1 MQGMGDDSTLIP
13 THPQGEAHHQLLR
26 AALDDAVGVADA
38 ALGPVRLQTPGGTVF
53 VEWDAQAPL
62 TPIGQLVFFAQFLSL
77 AGLFES
83 LGKSCPVRLSSP
95 NAPVTRD
102 VLGTLLLGI
111 LCGQWRYAHLSAVRF
126 DPVNPP
132 LLGMSKVVSE
142 DSARRFLAAMDGE
155 ASGRWL
161 RGELRECYGAL
172 LCEPWVLDIDTT
184 IKPIY
189 GHQDG
194 AKKGYNPSKPGRPS
208 LAYHSYFIGRLR
220 VCLDVVV
227 ESGDHAPAKYG
238 HAGLW
243 RILEELPAADRPLF
257 VRGDLAYGE
266 EGFLCQCEARGQR
279 YLFKLRQSP
288 KVKTLIKLME
298 RKSGWV
304 DAGQGFEGIEG
315 RLQLKAWS
323 RERRVIVLRRLVKKA
338 SSARGDL
345 PLLEQNEII
354 VERTPAHEFMVL
366 VTDFDAPILGIA
378 QLYRDR
384 ADVENCF
391 DELKNQWGWGG
402 FTTKDLARSQTM
414 ARLVALVSNWWSM
427 FVGLVE
433 PDKHAEAI
441 HFDKLRA
448 FGTSRPQLLHGVG
461 RVTQSGRQTTLTVTS
476 PHEKAAQTQERQS
489 WVGRFLGKLREIA
502 EQLSRLDTW
511 RIILSRVYFRFLK
524 GHIIGTPYA
533 PDLPP
538 LEAANCGF

>member
-1 MQGMGDDSTLIP
+1 MQGMGDDFTLIP
-13 THPQGEAHHQLLR
+13 AHPQGEGQHQLLR
-26 AALDDAVGVADA
+26 TALEEAVGVADA

-77 AGLFES
+77 AGLLES
-83 LGKSCPVRLSSP
+83 LCASCPVRLSSP
-95 NAPVTRD
+95 NAPATRD

-132 LLGMSKVVSE
+132 LLGMAKVVSE

-155 ASGRWL
+155 AAGQWL
-161 RGELRECYGAL
+161 RGELKGCYGAL

-184 IKPIY
+184 IKPVY

-194 AKKGYNPSKPGRPS
+194 AKKGYNPGKQGRPS
-208 LAYHSYFIGRLR
+208 LAYHTYFIGRLR
-220 VCLDVVV
+220 VCLDVEV

-243 RILEELPAADRPLF
+243 RILDALPPGERPLF

-288 KVKTLIKLME
+288 MVKTLIKKME
-298 RKSGWV
+298 RTGGWV
-304 DAGQGFEGIEG
+304 DAGQGFEGIES

-323 RERRVIVLRRLVKKA
+323 RERRVIVLRRLVKRA
-338 SSARGDL
+338 APARGEL

-354 VERTPAHEFMVL
+354 VERTPTHEFMVL

-402 FTTKDLARSQTM
+402 FTTRDLARSQTM
-414 ARLVALVSNWWSM
+414 ARFVALVYNWWSM

-441 HFDKLRA
+441 
-448 FGTSRPQLLHGVG
+448 TSRPQLLHGVG

-476 PHEKAAQTQERQS
+476 THEKAAQTQARQS

-502 EQLSRLDTW
+502 EQLGRLDTW
-511 RIILSRVYFRFLK
+511 RIILSRVYYRFLK
-524 GHIIGTPYA
+524 GHIIGTPHP
-533 PDLPP
+533 PDLPS
-538 LEAANCGF
+538 LEAVNCGF

>member
-1 MQGMGDDSTLIP
+1 MRGMGDNSTLIP
-13 THPQGEAHHQLLR
+13 LHPQGEAHHQLLS
-26 AALDDAVGVADA
+26 AALSEAVSVADA
-38 ALGPVRLQTPGGTVF
+38 ALGPVRVQTPGGTVF

-77 AGLFES
+77 SGLFDS
-83 LGKSCPVRLSSP
+83 LCASCPVRLSSP
-95 NAPVTRD
+95 NAPVSRD
-102 VLGTLLLGI
+102 VLGTLVLGI
-111 LCGQWRYAHLSAVRF
+111 LCGQWRYAHLCAVRF

-142 DSARRFLAAMDGE
+142 DSARRFLGAMDAE

-161 RGELRECYGAL
+161 RGELKACYGAL

-220 VCLDVVV
+220 VCLDVEV

-243 RILEELPAADRPLF
+243 RVLDELPKAERPLF

-288 KVKTLIKLME
+288 MVKTLIKKME
-298 RKSGWV
+298 RTSGWV
-304 DAGQGFEGIEG
+304 DAGQGFEGIES

-323 RERRVIVLRRLVKKA
+323 RERRVIILRRLVK
-338 SSARGDL
+338 SAAPAKGEL
-345 PLLEQNEII
+345 PLLEQNEVI
-354 VERTPAHEFMVL
+354 VESTPTHEFMVL

-402 FTTKDLARSQTM
+402 FTTKDMARSQTM
-414 ARLVALVSNWWSM
+414 ARFVALVYNWWSM

-441 HFDKLRA
+441 
-448 FGTSRPQLLHGVG
+448 TSRPQLLHGVG

-476 PHEKAAQTQERQS
+476 THEKAAQTQTRQS
-489 WVGRFLGKLREIA
+489 WVGRFFARLSEIA
-502 EQLSRLDTW
+502 EQLTRHDTW
-511 RIILSRVYFRFLK
+511 RIILSRVYYRFLK
-524 GHIIGTPYA
+524 GHIIGTPHS
-533 PDLPP
+533 PDLPQM
-538 LEAANCGF
+538 EASNCGF